1 MCSGYGRVQ
10 SERDFSLSIPPGVK
24 HGTEIRLA
32 MQDIGM
38 TDTYLNVI
46 VLIDPYLE
54 ENLTG

>member
-1 MCSGYGRVQ
+1 M
-10 SERDFSLSIPPGVK
+10 SIPPGVK